1 MLFVVH
7 QEHNACKVNESIF
20 LMQELTLTVGYR
32 TLELFRLNKMLE
44 TNDLSHREEA
54 EHKF

>member
-7 QEHNACKVNESIF
+7 LEHNACKVNESIF
-20 LMQELTLTVGYR
+20 LIQELTLTVGYR

-44 TNDLSHREEA
+44 NNDLIHREEA